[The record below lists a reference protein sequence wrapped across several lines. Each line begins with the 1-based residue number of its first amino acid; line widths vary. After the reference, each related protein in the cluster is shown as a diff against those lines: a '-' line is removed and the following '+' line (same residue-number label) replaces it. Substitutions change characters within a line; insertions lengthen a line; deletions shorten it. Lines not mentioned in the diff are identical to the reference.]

1 MKCFLKTKSSIFAL
15 DYCVLSTEI
24 SNVSTRY
31 MYQILLGPNIENI
44 IYSFLS
50 DIFSTGFFHMIHEFH
65 ESSLWL
71 CIINNLIYIYSI
83 GFWKVKTH
91 IHFKYPRTFFMD
103 YFSWTFYYCLALN
116 YALRL
121 VTEICVLL
129 WHPQSTVSIA
139 VMDVFKKV
147 GQFNTTLELW
157 TKLSGIPD
165 ININSWVYI
174 SMKNVSFYFAYCHL
188 FVRNINFKHI
198 YRARNS
204 YIRVI
209 NIILRKNID
218 RNMVKMP
225 FKMVEYNF
233 HCSYHVVG

>member
-1 MKCFLKTKSSIFAL
+1 MKCFLKTKFSIFAL

-91 IHFKYPRTFFMD
+91 IHFKYPRTFYGLF
-103 YFSWTFYYCLALN
+103 FLNTLKVALCYYCLALN
-116 YALRL
+116 YASRL
-121 VTEICVLL
+121 VTEIWCLAVT
-129 WHPQSTVSIA
+129 PTVHSLHSSNGCI
-139 VMDVFKKV
+139 
-147 GQFNTTLELW
+147 
-157 TKLSGIPD
+157 
-165 ININSWVYI
+165 
-174 SMKNVSFYFAYCHL
+174 
-188 FVRNINFKHI
+188 
-198 YRARNS
+198 
-204 YIRVI
+204 
-209 NIILRKNID
+209 
-218 RNMVKMP
+218 
-225 FKMVEYNF
+225 
-233 HCSYHVVG
+233 